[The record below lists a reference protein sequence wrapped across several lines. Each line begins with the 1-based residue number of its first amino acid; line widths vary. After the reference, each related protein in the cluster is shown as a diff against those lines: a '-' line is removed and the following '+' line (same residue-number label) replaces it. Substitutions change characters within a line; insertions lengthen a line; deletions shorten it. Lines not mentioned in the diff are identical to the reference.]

1 MLQDLPVSV
10 PEEIAF
16 ESGWVSRGELLDAA
30 DRCGKSAYGQHL
42 RVVAEGGIVPDD
54 RGGED

>member
-30 DRCGKSAYGQHL
+30 DRYGKSAYGQHL
-42 RVVAEGGIVPDD
+42 RVVAEGGIVPTRPYDD
-54 RGGED
+54 